1 MLRFA
6 IPSKGNG
13 YDGTIALLGSCGL
26 SISRA
31 NPRQYTATM
40 RGLPD
45 TEVRLHRP
53 SDIVEKV
60 ADGTIDIGVTGLDL
74 VREQRDDDENLL
86 ILYDKLGFWRADLVF
101 AAPQTWIDV
110 SSWQD
115 LADLAVELQSQGRP
129 LRIATKYP
137 NLIRRFC
144 YSQGINAFRLVSSE
158 GATEAAPG
166 LGYADVIADITETGT
181 ALRDNQLKVI
191 GGTVLRSYACLV
203 GSRPSLRDN
212 PDRLEIVRLLL
223 ELLEAR
229 QRGRRFHSL
238 IANVAGSS
246 IEDVG
251 RLVTAFPHLAGLKGP
266 TIAPVWSKHT
276 DAHEQ
281 ITDMNWYAVNVVVP
295 QEELLPAVDHL
306 RSIGAR
312 TVTVNPVEYAFH
324 SESTAYMDLLIQLS
338 DDDEKAGASPSQ

>member
-13 YDGTIALLGSCGL
+13 YDGTISLLASCGL
-26 SISRA
+26 SISRP
-31 NPRQYTATM
+31 NPRQYTASM

-60 ADGTIDIGVTGLDL
+60 ADGTIDIGITGLDL
-74 VREQRDDDENLL
+74 MREQREDDDNLL
-86 ILYDKLGFWRADLVF
+86 TLYEDLGFWRADLIL
-101 AAPQTWIDV
+101 AAPQAWIDV

-144 YSQGINAFRLVSSE
+144 YSQGINAFRLIASE

-166 LGYADVIADITETGT
+166 LGYADIIADITETGT
-181 ALRDNQLKVI
+181 ALRDNQLKVV
-191 GGTVLRSYACLV
+191 GGTILRSQACLV
-203 GSRPSLRDN
+203 GNRRSLRHH
-212 PDRLEIVRLLL
+212 PQRLETVRLLL

-229 QRGRRFHSL
+229 RHGKRLHSL
-238 IANVAGSS
+238 IANVTGAS
-246 IEDVG
+246 IEEVG
-251 RLVTAFPHLAGLKGP
+251 KLVTARPDLAGLQGP
-266 TIAPVWSKHT
+266 TISPVWSKHSGSA
-276 DAHEQ
+276 AHHIAVGEA
-281 ITDMNWYAVNVVVP
+281 WYAVNVVVP

-306 RSIGAR
+306 RSIGAS
-312 TVTVNPVEYAFH
+312 TVTVTSVEYAFRD
-324 SESTAYMDLLIQLS
+324 TNAAYTSLL
-338 DDDEKAGASPSQ
+338 EKLQE

>member
-13 YDGTIALLGSCGL
+13 YDGTIALLASCGL

-60 ADGTIDIGVTGLDL
+60 ADGSIDIGVTGLDL
-74 VREQRDDDENLL
+74 VREQRNDDENLL
-86 ILYDKLGFWRADLVF
+86 ILHEDLGFWRADLIC

-110 SSWQD
+110 STWQD
-115 LADLAVELQSQGRP
+115 LADLAVELQGQGRP

-144 YSQGINAFRLVSSE
+144 YSQGINVFRLVNSE

-166 LGYADVIADITETGT
+166 LGYADIIADITETGT
-181 ALRDNQLKVI
+181 ALRDNQLKII
-191 GGTVLRSYACLV
+191 GGTILRSQGCLV
-203 GSRPSLRDN
+203 GNRIALRDD
-212 PDRLEIVRLLL
+212 PHRL
-223 ELLEAR
+223 AR

-238 IANVAGSS
+238 IANVTGPSLEA
-246 IEDVG
+246 VG
-251 RLVTAFPHLAGLKGP
+251 RLVTARPELAGLQGP
-266 TIAPVWSKHT
+266 TIAPVWNKHPDEQQQPST
-276 DAHEQ
+276 DE
-281 ITDMNWYAVNVVVP
+281 NWYAVNVVVP
-295 QEELLPAVDHL
+295 QEELLSAVDHL
-306 RSIGAR
+306 RSIGAS

-324 SESTAYMDLLIQLS
+324 SQSSVYSDLLARLS
-338 DDDEKAGASPSQ
+338 NEGA